1 MANNIGWGKTYE
13 VSWFG
18 DVNADN
24 GWGIDYPFDADGSTF
39 RADTTLVLA
48 DTNQYT
54 GDQTQ
59 Y

>member
-1 MANNIGWGKTYE
+1 MNNIGWGKTYE

-18 DVNADN
+18 DVNAEN
-24 GWGIDYPFDADGSTF
+24 GWGFDYPFDADGSTF
-39 RADTTLVLA
+39 RVDTTLILA